1 MAEGNNRPG
10 WVDLA
15 SADAAASRDFYGA
28 LFGWDIEVN
37 QDPQYGGYA
46 LARIN
51 GNDVAGIGPKMDPN
65 SPTAWNVYIDTDD
78 IDGQSAKV
86 AAAGGT
92 VVMAPFDVGDQG
104 RMAVYQDPTG
114 AYISGWQAAR
124 MRNFEMGQANELG
137 WVELNAN
144 GVAPALEFYPK
155 VFGWEAS
162 NSGNMGGY
170 TEFKEGGES
179 IAGAQ
184 DMPQGMPPG
193 VPSFW
198 LAYFNVTDVD
208 ATASRAAELGGSVM
222 APPMDFP
229 GGRFAIIVDP
239 QGGSFGLLKMQAG

>member
-1 MAEGNNRPG
+1 MASTIGSIVDVEKEANMADGHNRPG
-10 WVDLA
+10 WIDL
-15 SADAAASRDFYGA
+15 STKDAAGARDFYGA

-37 QDPQYGGYA
+37 PDPQYGGYA
-46 LARIN
+46 LARI
-51 GNDVAGIGPKMDPN
+51 GGQDVAGIGPAM
-65 SPTAWNVYIDTDD
+65 SPDQPSAWSTYVGSDD
-78 IDGQSAKV
+78 LDALADKV
-86 AAAGGT
+86 KAAGGT

-104 RMAVYQDPTG
+104 RMAVFQDPTG

-162 NSGNMGGY
+162 NSGNTGGY
-170 TEFKEGGES
+170 TEFKDGGES

-193 VPSFW
+193 
-198 LAYFNVTDVD
+198 
-208 ATASRAAELGGSVM
+208 
-222 APPMDFP
+222 
-229 GGRFAIIVDP
+229 
-239 QGGSFGLLKMQAG
+239 